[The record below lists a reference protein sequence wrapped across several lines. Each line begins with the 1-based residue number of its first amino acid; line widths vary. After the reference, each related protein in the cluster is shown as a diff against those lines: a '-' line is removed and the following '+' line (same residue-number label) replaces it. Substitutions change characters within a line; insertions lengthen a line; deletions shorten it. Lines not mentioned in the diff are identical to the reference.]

1 MQPRTQLSAV
11 ADLMPIASDAFLIAL
26 PFEPEPEPGQ
36 FVMLSFGDGRLDPF
50 LPRPLSIFDWEE
62 KMLTLLVK
70 VVGRGTAIMGNLKP
84 GAVLR
89 ITGPLGNSFPDHAGR
104 IVFVG
109 GGIGIAPLYYAAKR
123 SHASDKSFILGFRSA
138 EQSYLT
144 EEFSQVA
151 PAHFVS
157 DDGSLGEKMFPH
169 EKLEALI
176 TAGYRPDLVVS
187 CGPDPMMKAIHEVA
201 RRHGIRDVVSLEARM
216 GCGIGACLGCRLDL
230 PGGSVLVCKEGPVF
244 EGSLF
249 EEKK

>member
-1 MQPRTQLSAV
+1 MQPRTQLSVV
-11 ADLMPIASDAFLIAL
+11 ADLMPIASNAFLVAL

-36 FVMLSFGDGRLDPF
+36 FVMLSFDDGRLDPF
-50 LPRPLSIFDWEE
+50 LPRPFSVFDWEE

-70 VVGRGTAIMGNLKP
+70 VVGRGTAIMGNLKQ
-84 GAVLR
+84 GATLR
-89 ITGPLGNSFPDHAGR
+89 ITGPLGNSFPDYEGR
-104 IVFVG
+104 VVFVG

-123 SHASDKSFILGFRSA
+123 SQAGCKSFILGFCTA

-144 EEFSQVA
+144 EEFSQIA
-151 PAHFVS
+151 PTVLVS

-169 EKLEALI
+169 EKLDTLI
-176 TAGYRPDLVVS
+176 AAGDRPDLIIS
-187 CGPDPMMKAIHEVA
+187 CGPEPLMRATHEVA
-201 RRHGIRDVVSLEARM
+201 KRHGVRDIVSLEARM

-244 EGSLF
+244 EGSFF